1 MRHCRW
7 LRNILPQWHARERA
21 FRDWYMKLVDTCD
34 LHEPHDVAQYN
45 AWLEIFKSPEPVTG
59 FREIRYPKMDAATQK
74 VMELQ
79 HALANGNADNRFRGS
94 RTVSLTGQ
102 VMGTFRGH

>member
-7 LRNILPQWHARERA
+7 LRTLLPQWHARERA

-34 LHEPHDVAQYN
+34 LVAPHDPAAYN

-59 FREIRYPKMDAATQK
+59 YREVRYPKMESARQK
-74 VMELQ
+74 VAELQ
-79 HALANGNADNRFRGS
+79 HALASGMTDPKFRGS

-102 VMGTFRGH
+102 VIGTFRG